1 MCYLARMAFFSI
13 FILISTSV
21 SFRLRGG
28 SCLSHGD
35 CFFKAREDGEEAWR
49 RGEKNEAMFRRREG
63 ISWLSSTTKSIEEIA
78 TTVLQEVGLD
88 RG

>member
-13 FILISTSV
+13 SILISTSV

-49 RGEKNEAMFRRREG
+49 RGGK
-63 ISWLSSTTKSIEEIA
+63 
-78 TTVLQEVGLD
+78 
-88 RG
+88 RGHVQAPRGHFVKRPWGER